1 MDRRRFF
8 EVGAAAAGSS
18 LLAPARSTA
27 SPPTFGIVIGRVTL
41 LAELVL
47 LDRMFDRARC
57 SMAALRR
64 ELALLDRM
72 FDRAGCG
79 MAALRRELPDPGEE
93 PLFRGLDEVTLAPGQ
108 NGCRLFAG
116 EGKTEYHAVLEAEC
130 SGKESVS
137 VPPAALCSWLAAAGE
152 HDGPVVLRRLGAN
165 EVEAQFGNRRR
176 RIPARTR
183 EAESEVSGSPPAR
196 RTSPPAGARLLPGL
210 DGSWF
215 PDYLRVCAD
224 NFPSTEITVP
234 QVMDR
239 LESEAIRRDRIQRL
253 VFSPGGSG
261 APKWNPAQRKP
272 KVSLV
277 LLFETMFQWMVIAR
291 AVGGPDRVLHDGERV
306 FFESTDRLL
315 VSPRLSDSFQVPWPF
330 RGPLGVGTGDTW
342 ITTFSMDRLLA
353 EYGKTLDGLR
363 GTPTA
368 ISPGMTL

>member
-8 EVGAAAAGSS
+8 EVGAAAGGS
-18 LLAPARSTA
+18 LLAPTRSTA
-27 SPPTFGIVIGRVTL
+27 SAPTSGIVIDRVTL
-41 LAELVL
+41 LAELTL

-72 FDRAGCG
+72 VDRAGCG
-79 MAALRRELPDPGEE
+79 MAALRHEIPDPGEE
-93 PLFRGLDEVTLAPGQ
+93 LLFRGLDEVTLAPGQ
-108 NGCRLFAG
+108 NGCGLFAG
-116 EGKTEYHAVLEAEC
+116 EGKTEYHALLEAEC
-130 SGKESVS
+130 SGEESVS
-137 VPPAALCSWLAAAGE
+137 VPPAALCSWLATVGE
-152 HDGPVVLRRLGAN
+152 HDGPVVLRRVGSN
-165 EVEAQFGNRRR
+165 EVEARFGNRRR

-183 EAESEVSGSPPAR
+183 NAESEASGSPAAR

-215 PDYLRVCAD
+215 PDYLRACAD

-239 LESEAIRRDRIQRL
+239 LESEAVRRDRIQQL
-253 VFSPGGSG
+253 AFSPGGSG

-277 LLFETMFQWMVIAR
+277 LRFETMFQWMVIAR
-291 AVGGPDRVLHDGERV
+291 AVGGPDRVLNDGARV
-306 FFESTDRLL
+306 FFESADRLL
-315 VSPRLSDSFQVPWPF
+315 VSPRFSDSFQVAWHF
-330 RGPLGVGTGDTW
+330 RGPLGVRMGDTW

-353 EYGKTLDGLR
+353 EYHKTLEGLQPRFRR
-363 GTPTA
+363 G
-368 ISPGMTL
+368 